1 MSKPSLHAGTPV
13 LALLILLVAA
23 VRSSGE
29 APSAAKPATAHDL
42 MPAPAQLTWQPGALV
57 LDRRF
62 AMAWTGVPDPRVER
76 ALGRLGT
83 WLQQEMRLP
92 APPPQ
97 KAGGTATLVV
107 AVAAAGAP
115 VQALGEDESYRLIV
129 SAKGAQLS
137 APNPLGVLRGL
148 ETFRQLV
155 QAKEGRY
162 EVPAVIIDDTPRFPW
177 RGLMIDSCRRWQPL
191 EVIKRTL
198 DGMAA
203 VKLNVLHWHL
213 SEDQGFR
220 IESKTFPKLHE
231 LGSEG
236 NYYTQDQVREVIAH
250 ARDRGIRVLPEFD
263 MPGHTTSYLVAY
275 PELGTASGPYQLARK
290 WGIFD
295 ETMDPAK
302 EEVYRFID
310 TFLGEMAALFPDAY
324 LHIGGDEVT
333 GRAWNASATVQD
345 FMYRNGMRDN
355 HDLQAHF
362 NRRVSEILT
371 KHGKKMVGW
380 DEILHPDLPKS
391 IVVQSW
397 RGVTALSTA
406 AKQGYSGLLSNGY
419 YLDLNQSAAY
429 HYGFDPIPANSDL
442 TEEQRQRVLGGEACM
457 WSEYVS
463 PETIDSRVWP
473 RAGAVAERLWSPAD
487 VRDVDDMY
495 RRLEILS
502 RRLEAFGLSHRSN
515 YLVMLK
521 RLAGTGPVEP
531 LKVLADVVEP
541 VRLYRR
547 SQSRAYTTS
556 TPLDRLVDAARPES
570 DAARVFGREVVR
582 WIETGPTDVASLRR
596 SLDVWKNNHAVLEPI
611 LTASPLAAEA
621 RGLSKDLAAVAV
633 LGHDALDHVSGGRK
647 PSSAWSAEA
656 RTLLTEAGK
665 ARAELELGIV
675 PHVRKLVLIAENLDT
690 LRALPGPERN
700 PWLEKKLAP
709 PPPSPGH

>member
-1 MSKPSLHAGTPV
+1 MLKPAHVSPFA
-13 LALLILLVAA
+13 LAPLILLALAA
-23 VRSSGE
+23 RSS
-29 APSAAKPATAHDL
+29 AASPAEKPAHDL
-42 MPAPAQLTWQPGALV
+42 MPAPAQLNWQPGALV
-57 LDRRF
+57 LDRRVTL
-62 AMAWTGVPDPRVER
+62 AWTGVADPRVER
-76 ALGRLGT
+76 ALGRLGA
-83 WLQQEMRLP
+83 WLQQEMRLS
-92 APPPQ
+92 APPP
-97 KAGGTATLVV
+97 KKSGGPATLVV
-107 AVAAAGAP
+107 DVAAAGAP

-129 SAKGAQLS
+129 SAKSAQLS
-137 APNPLGVLRGL
+137 APNPLGALRGI

-155 QAKEGRY
+155 QAKEGRH
-162 EVPAVIIDDTPRFPW
+162 EVPAVTIEDRPRFPW

-191 EVIKRTL
+191 EVVKRTL

-236 NYYTQDQVREVIAH
+236 KYYTQDQVREVIAY

-275 PELGTASGPYQLARK
+275 PELGTAPGPYQLGRK

-295 ETMDPAK
+295 ETMDPSK
-302 EEVYRFID
+302 EEVYRFLD

-333 GRAWNASATVQD
+333 GRAWNASPTVQD
-345 FMYRNGMRDN
+345 FMYRHGMRDN
-355 HDLQAHF
+355 QDLQAHF
-362 NRRVSEILT
+362 NRRANEILT

-380 DEILHPDLPKS
+380 DEILHPQLPKD

-397 RGVTALSTA
+397 RGVAALSSA
-406 AKQGYSGLLSNGY
+406 AKQGYAGLLSNGY
-419 YLDLNQSAAY
+419 YLDLNHPAAY
-429 HYGFDPIPANSDL
+429 HYGFDPVPANSDL
-442 TEEQRQRVLGGEACM
+442 TEEQRRRVLGGEACM

-463 PETIDSRVWP
+463 PETIDSRIWP

-502 RRLEAFGLSHRSN
+502 RRLEAFGLTHRSN

-521 RLAGTGPVEP
+521 RLAGAGPVEP

-547 SQSRAYTTS
+547 SQSRFYTTS

-570 DAARVFGREVVR
+570 DTARLFGREVVR
-582 WIETGPTDVASLRR
+582 WISTGPTNVATLRR
-596 SLDVWKNNHAVLEPI
+596 SLEVWKNNHAVLEPI
-611 LTASPLAAEA
+611 LAASPLAAEA

-633 LGHDALDHVSGGRK
+633 LAHDALDHVSGGRK

-675 PHVRKLVLIAENLDT
+675 PHVRKLVIIAENLDT
-690 LRALPGPERN
+690 LRSMPGPERN
-700 PWLEKKLAP
+700 DWIEKKLAP
-709 PPPSPGH
+709 PQAAPGH